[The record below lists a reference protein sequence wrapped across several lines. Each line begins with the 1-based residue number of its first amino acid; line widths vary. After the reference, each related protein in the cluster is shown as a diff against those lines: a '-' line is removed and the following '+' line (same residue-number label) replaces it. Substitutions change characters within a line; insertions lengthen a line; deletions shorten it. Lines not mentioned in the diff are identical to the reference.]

1 MSFNEV
7 ARLAFLQLKFVFHS
21 KYSMPI
27 YSETFLRAE
36 AFLGIKSI
44 RFLKRH
50 TMINP

>member
-7 ARLAFLQLKFVFHS
+7 ARLAFLQLRFVFHS

-27 YSETFLRAE
+27 YLRDFLRAG

-44 RFLKRH
+44 RFKKGH
-50 TMINP
+50 NDKP